1 MIKSL
6 LITGGT
12 GSFGQEFVERIL
24 KKFKNIERLVI
35 FSRDEQKQFFMSQ
48 KFPEKKFPAIRFFIG
63 DVRNRDRLRR
73 ALDGI
78 DLVVHA
84 AALKH
89 VPAGEYNPI
98 EFIQT
103 NIIGA
108 QNLIEACIDA
118 KVKQVVALSTD
129 KAAAPVNL
137 YGATK
142 LCSDRLF
149 ISANQYSGNSV
160 KFSVVRYGNV
170 FGSRGSVV
178 PFFLEKKK
186 EGTLPITH
194 KDMTRFNVTLK
205 DGVDMVLW
213 SIKNSFGG
221 EILVPKTASYR
232 ILDLAKAISPKS
244 KIKIVGIRPGEKIH
258 EELITS
264 SDSFS
269 TVDIGKYFL
278 ILPSS
283 NKKII
288 DNYLKK
294 KKGKKISI
302 KSYNSKDN
310 KYFLNVKQ
318 LENLLKDYQKNLTK

>member
-1 MIKSL
+1 MIKSML
-6 LITGGT
+6 VTGGT
-12 GSFGQEFVERIL
+12 GSFGQEFIKTLL
-24 KKFKNIERLVI
+24 KKYKNIKKLIV
-35 FSRDEQKQFFMSQ
+35 FSRDEQKQFFMAQ

-63 DVRNRDRLRR
+63 DVRNKDRLRR
-73 ALDGI
+73 ALD
-78 DLVVHA
+78 DVDCVVHA

-108 QNLIEACIDA
+108 QNIIEASIDA

-149 ISANQYSGNSV
+149 ISANQYSGNIV
-160 KFSVVRYGNV
+160 KFSIVRYGNV

-186 EGTLPITH
+186 EGILPITH

-213 SIKNSFGG
+213 ALKNSLGG
-221 EILVPKTASYR
+221 EIFVPKTPSYKL
-232 ILDLAKAISPKS
+232 LDLAKAISPNS
-244 KIKIVGIRPGEKIH
+244 KINIIGVRPGEKIH
-258 EELITS
+258 EELITK

-269 TVDIGKYFL
+269 TIDLGKYYA
-278 ILPSS
+278 ILPYA
-283 NKKII
+283 NKKLI

-294 KKGKKISI
+294 KGGKRINI
-302 KSYNSKDN
+302 QSYNSKDN
-310 KYFLNVKQ
+310 KDYLNIGQIKE
-318 LENLLKDYQKNLTK
+318 LIKGYLNNN

>member
-1 MIKSL
+1 MIKSI

-12 GSFGQEFVERIL
+12 GSFGQAFVETVLDR
-24 KKFKNIERLVI
+24 FKNIKRVVV

-48 KFPEKKFPAIRFFIG
+48 KFPAKKYPSLRFFIG
-63 DVRNRDRLRR
+63 DVRNRERLRR
-73 ALDGI
+73 SLDGI
-78 DLVVHA
+78 DCVVHA

-129 KAAAPVNL
+129 KAAAPANL

-149 ISANQYSGNSV
+149 ISANDYSGLSI

-178 PFFLEKKK
+178 PLFLEKKK
-186 EGTLPITH
+186 KGVLPITH

-213 SIKNSFGG
+213 SLKNSLGG
-221 EILVPKTASYR
+221 EILVPKTPSYKL
-232 ILDLAKAISPKS
+232 LDLAKAISPKS
-244 KIKIVGIRPGEKIH
+244 KIKIVGVRPGEKIH
-258 EELITS
+258 EELITK

-269 TVDIGKYFL
+269 TVDLGKYYV
-278 ILPSS
+278 ILPAS
-283 NKKII
+283 NTKIMKE
-288 DNYLKK
+288 YLKK
-294 KKGKKISI
+294 KKGKKII
-302 KSYNSKDN
+302 LQSYNSKDN
-310 KYFLNVKQ
+310 EKFLTVKQ
-318 LENLLKDYQKNLTK
+318 IQDLLKDYLKKN

>member
-1 MIKSL
+1 MIKSI

-12 GSFGQEFVERIL
+12 GSFGQAFVETVLNR
-24 KKFKNIERLVI
+24 FKNIKRLVV

-48 KFPEKKFPAIRFFIG
+48 KFPAKKYPSLRFFIG
-63 DVRNRDRLRR
+63 DVRNRERLRR
-73 ALDGI
+73 SLDGI
-78 DLVVHA
+78 DCVVHA

-149 ISANQYSGNSV
+149 ISANEYSGLSV

-178 PFFLEKKK
+178 PLFLEKKK
-186 EGTLPITH
+186 EGVLPITH

-213 SIKNSFGG
+213 SLKNSLGG
-221 EILVPKTASYR
+221 EILVPKTPSYKL
-232 ILDLAKAISPKS
+232 LDLAKAISPKS
-244 KIKIVGIRPGEKIH
+244 KIKIIGVRPGEKIH
-258 EELITS
+258 EELITK

-269 TVDIGKYFL
+269 TVDLGKYYV

-283 NKKII
+283 NTKII
-288 DNYLKK
+288 KEYLKK
-294 KKGKKISI
+294 KKGKKINLQ
-302 KSYNSKDN
+302 SYNSKDN
-310 KYFLNVKQ
+310 EKFLTVKQ
-318 LENLLKDYQKNLTK
+318 IQDLLKDYSKKN

>member
-1 MIKSL
+1 MIKSI

-12 GSFGQEFVERIL
+12 GSFGQAFVETVLDR
-24 KKFKNIERLVI
+24 FKNIKRVVV

-48 KFPEKKFPAIRFFIG
+48 KFPAKKYPSLRFFIG
-63 DVRNRDRLRR
+63 DVRNRERLRR
-73 ALDGI
+73 SLDGI
-78 DLVVHA
+78 DCVVHA

-129 KAAAPVNL
+129 KAAAPANL

-149 ISANQYSGNSV
+149 ISANDYSGLSV

-178 PFFLEKKK
+178 PLFLEKKK
-186 EGTLPITH
+186 KGVLPITH

-213 SIKNSFGG
+213 SLKNSLGG
-221 EILVPKTASYR
+221 EILVPKTPSYKL
-232 ILDLAKAISPKS
+232 LDLAKAISPKS
-244 KIKIVGIRPGEKIH
+244 KIKI
-258 EELITS
+258 
-264 SDSFS
+264 
-269 TVDIGKYFL
+269 
-278 ILPSS
+278 
-283 NKKII
+283 
-288 DNYLKK
+288 
-294 KKGKKISI
+294 
-302 KSYNSKDN
+302 
-310 KYFLNVKQ
+310 
-318 LENLLKDYQKNLTK
+318 

>member
-1 MIKSL
+1 MIKSI

-12 GSFGQEFVERIL
+12 GSFGQAFVETVLDR
-24 KKFKNIERLVI
+24 FKNIKRVVV
-35 FSRDEQKQFFMSQ
+35 FSRDEQKQFFMAQ
-48 KFPEKKFPAIRFFIG
+48 KFPAKKYPSLRFFIG
-63 DVRNRDRLRR
+63 DVRNRERLRR
-73 ALDGI
+73 SLDGI
-78 DLVVHA
+78 DCVVHA

-129 KAAAPVNL
+129 KAAAPANL

-149 ISANQYSGNSV
+149 ISANDYSGLSV

-178 PFFLEKKK
+178 PLFLEKKK
-186 EGTLPITH
+186 KGVLPITH

-213 SIKNSFGG
+213 SLKNSLGG
-221 EILVPKTASYR
+221 EILVPKTPSYKL
-232 ILDLAKAISPKS
+232 LDLAKAISPKS
-244 KIKIVGIRPGEKIH
+244 KIKIVGVRPGEKIH
-258 EELITS
+258 EELITK

-269 TVDIGKYFL
+269 TVDLGKYYV
-278 ILPSS
+278 ILPAS
-283 NKKII
+283 NTKIMKE
-288 DNYLKK
+288 YLKK
-294 KKGKKISI
+294 KKGKKII
-302 KSYNSKDN
+302 LQSYNSKDN
-310 KYFLNVKQ
+310 EKFLTVKQ
-318 LENLLKDYQKNLTK
+318 IQDLLKDYLKKN

>member
-1 MIKSL
+1 MIKSI

-12 GSFGQEFVERIL
+12 GSFGQAFVKTILER
-24 KKFKNIERLVI
+24 FKNIKRLVV

-48 KFPEKKFPAIRFFIG
+48 KFPAKKYPSLRFFIG
-63 DVRNRDRLRR
+63 DVRNRERLRR
-73 ALDGI
+73 SLDGI
-78 DLVVHA
+78 DCVVHA

-149 ISANQYSGNSV
+149 ISANNYSGLSV
-160 KFSVVRYGNV
+160 RFSVVRYGNV

-178 PFFLEKKK
+178 PLFLEKKK
-186 EGTLPITH
+186 EGVLPITH

-213 SIKNSFGG
+213 SLKNSLGG
-221 EILVPKTASYR
+221 EILVPKTPSYKL
-232 ILDLAKAISPKS
+232 LDLAKAISPKS
-244 KIKIVGIRPGEKIH
+244 KIKIIGIRPGEKIH
-258 EELITS
+258 EELITK

-269 TVDIGKYFL
+269 TVDLGKYYV

-283 NKKII
+283 NTKII
-288 DNYLKK
+288 KEYLKK
-294 KKGKKISI
+294 KKGKKII
-302 KSYNSKDN
+302 LQSYNSKDN
-310 KYFLNVKQ
+310 EKFLTVKQ
-318 LENLLKDYQKNLTK
+318 LQDLLKDYLNKN

>member
-1 MIKSL
+1 MIKSI

-12 GSFGQEFVERIL
+12 GSFGQAFVETVLDR
-24 KKFKNIERLVI
+24 FKNIKRVVV

-48 KFPEKKFPAIRFFIG
+48 KFPAKKYPSLRFFIG
-63 DVRNRDRLRR
+63 DVRNRERLRR
-73 ALDGI
+73 SLDGI
-78 DLVVHA
+78 DCVVHA

-118 KVKQVVALSTD
+118 KVKKVVALSTD
-129 KAAAPVNL
+129 KAAAPANL

-149 ISANQYSGNSV
+149 ISANDYSGLSI

-178 PFFLEKKK
+178 PLFLEKKK
-186 EGTLPITH
+186 KGVLPITH

-213 SIKNSFGG
+213 SLKNSLGG
-221 EILVPKTASYR
+221 EILVPKTPSYKL
-232 ILDLAKAISPKS
+232 LDLAKAISPKS
-244 KIKIVGIRPGEKIH
+244 KIKIVGVRPGEKIH
-258 EELITS
+258 EELITK

-269 TVDIGKYFL
+269 TVDLGKYYV
-278 ILPSS
+278 ILPAS
-283 NKKII
+283 NTKIMKE
-288 DNYLKK
+288 YLKK
-294 KKGKKISI
+294 KKGKKII
-302 KSYNSKDN
+302 LQSYNSKDN
-310 KYFLNVKQ
+310 EKFLTVKQ
-318 LENLLKDYQKNLTK
+318 IQDLLKDYLKKN

>member
-1 MIKSL
+1 MIKSI

-12 GSFGQEFVERIL
+12 GSFGNEFVKLIL
-24 KKFKNIERLVI
+24 SRFKNIKRLII
-35 FSRDEQKQFFMSQ
+35 FSRDEQKQFNMSQ
-48 KFPEKKFPAIRFFIG
+48 KFTGKKYPAIRFFIG

-78 DLVVHA
+78 DCVVHA

-108 QNLIEACIDA
+108 QNIIEASIDA

-129 KAAAPVNL
+129 KAAAPINL

-149 ISANQYSGNSV
+149 ISANNYSGNAV

-178 PFFLEKKK
+178 PLFLSKKSS
-186 EGTLPITH
+186 GTLPITN
-194 KDMTRFNVTLK
+194 KEMTRFNVSLK
-205 DGVDMVLW
+205 DGAEMVLW
-213 SIKNSFGG
+213 ALKNSKGG
-221 EILVPKTASYR
+221 EIFVPKLYSYN
-232 ILDLAKAISPKS
+232 ILDLAKAIGPYCKY
-244 KIKIVGIRPGEKIH
+244 KVVGIRPGEKIH
-258 EELITS
+258 EELITK
-264 SDSFS
+264 SDCYS
-269 TVDIGKYFL
+269 TVDLGKYYA
-278 ILPSS
+278 ILPISDDQYIR
-283 NKKII
+283 K
-288 DNYLKK
+288 YLKNS
-294 KKGKKISI
+294 KGKKLKKIE
-302 KSYNSKDN
+302 SYNSKDN
-310 KYFLNVKQ
+310 KKFLSISDIKK
-318 LENLLKDYQKNLTK
+318 LLKVYLN

>member
-1 MIKSL
+1 MIKSI

-12 GSFGQEFVERIL
+12 GSFGQAFVKTVLNR
-24 KKFKNIERLVI
+24 FKNIKRLVV

-48 KFPEKKFPAIRFFIG
+48 KFSGKKYPSLRFFIG
-63 DVRNRDRLRR
+63 DVRNRERLRR
-73 ALDGI
+73 SLDGI
-78 DLVVHA
+78 DCVVHA

-118 KVKQVVALSTD
+118 KVKKVVALSTD

-149 ISANQYSGNSV
+149 ISANEYSGHSV

-178 PFFLEKKK
+178 PLFLEKKK
-186 EGTLPITH
+186 EGVLPITH

-205 DGVDMVLW
+205 DGVEMVLW
-213 SIKNSFGG
+213 SLKNSLGG
-221 EILVPKTASYR
+221 EILVPKTPSYKL
-232 ILDLAKAISPKS
+232 LDLAKAISPKS
-244 KIKIVGIRPGEKIH
+244 KIKIIGVRPGEKIH
-258 EELITS
+258 EELITK

-269 TVDIGKYFL
+269 TLDLGKYYV

-283 NKKII
+283 NTKII
-288 DNYLKK
+288 KEYLKK
-294 KKGKKISI
+294 KKGKKTNLQ
-302 KSYNSKDN
+302 SYNSKDN
-310 KYFLNVKQ
+310 ENFLTVEQ
-318 LENLLKDYQKNLTK
+318 IQDLLKEYLKKN